1 MSKRHRMSQDN
12 SPAIGRRNFL
22 KGATLA
28 AVAAITATPGAKVA
42 MPATEPERLLVHGVN
57 RAQRAPIARR
67 PFDFRHTTADGGCR
81 DD

>member
-28 AVAAITATPGAKVA
+28 GVAAITATPGAKVA
-42 MPATEPERLLVHGVN
+42 MPATEPERLLFHGAN
-57 RAQRAPIARR
+57 RAERSPIARR
-67 PFDFRHTTADGGCR
+67 SFDFRDTTADGVWR
-81 DD
+81 